1 MPRQLLVYMSHE
13 DEAAFLDY
21 LKSRSDTI
29 VLPSRSQTN
38 LFQPVDSLPDSAQ
51 EPATRRFWLQSVTTR
66 LPLVTEEEGGFFA
79 INGFQSPVAEF
90 LRSIMV
96 SQMLLPGRIQAD
108 MAYFDDQKQDLVSKP
123 VEFKK
128 WYDDIEHWIRTN
140 YKHLT
145 LLTFAGPGAEKF
157 KNEGGL
163 LH

>member
-1 MPRQLLVYMSHE
+1 MSHE
-13 DEAAFLDY
+13 DEATFLDY
-21 LKSRSDTI
+21 LKSRGDTK
-29 VLPSRSQTN
+29 VLPSRSKTD
-38 LFQPVDSLPDSAQ
+38 LFQPVDFLPDSAQ
-51 EPATRRFWLQSVTTR
+51 EPATRRFWLQSVTTS

-128 WYDDIEHWIRTN
+128 WYDDIEHWIRAN

-157 KNEGGL
+157 KEEGGL